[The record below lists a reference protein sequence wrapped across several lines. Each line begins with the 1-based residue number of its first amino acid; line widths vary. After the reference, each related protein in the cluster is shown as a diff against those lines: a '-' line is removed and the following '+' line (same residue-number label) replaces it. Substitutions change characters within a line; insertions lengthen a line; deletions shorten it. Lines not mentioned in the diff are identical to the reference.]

1 MWGKHSL
8 FFIVSYMHWT
18 ALLWTVYSL
27 IICIHLF
34 FKNPLYSFLKC
45 AVYNLDVTMIILY
58 NGNIK
63 WFFFKEDAFLTEICI
78 WFTIQTNFFLQ
89 QFFCKNSNLPPR
101 NPRINLFTNTNI
113 RTSCKHSVSSIIKCR
128 GYLIKARVWT
138 YEIFVH

>member
-1 MWGKHSL
+1 MWGEHSL

-27 IICIHLF
+27 IICILLF

-58 NGNIK
+58 NEKK
-63 WFFFKEDAFLTEICI
+63 WFNFLRRRFFNRNMYLIYN
-78 WFTIQTNFFLQ
+78 TNQFFLQ